1 MRTAKGIVSRHVHAS
16 LCLLLLACGG
26 DSNSEMMLYGS
37 ASDAPIV
44 EARVQHALVLVDS
57 VGSIDGD
64 LAFGRIVSAALLPD
78 GTIVVADD
86 QQCAVGVIR
95 QRSEVEWRGGC
106 GSGPGEYRSIGP
118 ITMMGDT
125 IVVMDHQL
133 QRLTFVSASTGEGRT
148 LDLDP
153 GGAGAAMIWQI
164 GMLNDTTVLASIA
177 PMAPDAWQSNDMPA
191 DGRYLL
197 ALFDVRTGLVRGQL
211 LPDPPLAMAE
221 TPRLIRALPMCHNPF
236 SGLTAVLNDWTFQG
250 VVLDAESDSVVV
262 NFHSPVS
269 WYHPYRDKNGALIP
283 PGARIG
289 IACGDSVFLFKAN
302 QLQRD
307 ADGPARSVATYL
319 EARSPDG
326 ARLLHQ
332 QVDDDRSPLLGSL
345 LAGQGHTFVFYRSG
359 ADGVPRLWIYEL
371 VARPSMS
378 EN

>member
-1 MRTAKGIVSRHVHAS
+1 MRTAKDIVSRHVHAS

-133 QRLTFVSASTGEGRT
+133 QAPHVCLCEYGRGSNARPRSWRCRGGD
-148 LDLDP
+148 DL
-153 GGAGAAMIWQI
+153 
-164 GMLNDTTVLASIA
+164 
-177 PMAPDAWQSNDMPA
+177 A
-191 DGRYLL
+191 DR
-197 ALFDVRTGLVRGQL
+197 
-211 LPDPPLAMAE
+211 
-221 TPRLIRALPMCHNPF
+221 
-236 SGLTAVLNDWTFQG
+236 
-250 VVLDAESDSVVV
+250 DAE
-262 NFHSPVS
+262 
-269 WYHPYRDKNGALIP
+269 
-283 PGARIG
+283 
-289 IACGDSVFLFKAN
+289 
-302 QLQRD
+302 
-307 ADGPARSVATYL
+307 
-319 EARSPDG
+319 
-326 ARLLHQ
+326 
-332 QVDDDRSPLLGSL
+332 
-345 LAGQGHTFVFYRSG
+345 
-359 ADGVPRLWIYEL
+359 
-371 VARPSMS
+371 
-378 EN
+378 